1 LVGPLHSDDDE
12 TGGRVRF
19 GEVDRDGADA
29 RDLSSRERFRVAG
42 FAEVGWPRTCPGTA
56 VSGWRCRN
64 MSEADTPLASD
75 RFGGG
80 VDSARRG
87 PRRGAA
93 VVDFVAAVRLRG
105 GRTTAVSEGG
115 VDLMAGPASAVAVA
129 GPASTVAVRLPRSLV
144 FPLPAARPRRGFTG
158 VLRPLALSRE
168 LILG

>member
-1 LVGPLHSDDDE
+1 
-12 TGGRVRF
+12 VRF

-80 VDSARRG
+80 IGSARRG

-105 GRTTAVSEGG
+105 SRTTAASEGG
-115 VDLMAGPASAVAVA
+115 DDLA

-158 VLRPLALSRE
+158 VLRPLALSRA

>member
-1 LVGPLHSDDDE
+1 
-12 TGGRVRF
+12 VRF

-29 RDLSSRERFRVAG
+29 RDLSSRERFRVAD
-42 FAEVGWPRTCPGTA
+42 FAEVGWPRTCPGTE

-80 VDSARRG
+80 IDSARRG

-115 VDLMAGPASAVAVA
+115 VDLMAGPASAAVAGPASAVA

-144 FPLPAARPRRGFTG
+144 FPLPAARPRRGLTG
-158 VLRPLALSRE
+158 VLRPLALSRA

>member
-1 LVGPLHSDDDE
+1 
-12 TGGRVRF
+12 VRF

-80 VDSARRG
+80 IDSARRG

-129 GPASTVAVRLPRSLV
+129 GPASTVAVRLLRSLV

-158 VLRPLALSRE
+158 VLRPLALSRA